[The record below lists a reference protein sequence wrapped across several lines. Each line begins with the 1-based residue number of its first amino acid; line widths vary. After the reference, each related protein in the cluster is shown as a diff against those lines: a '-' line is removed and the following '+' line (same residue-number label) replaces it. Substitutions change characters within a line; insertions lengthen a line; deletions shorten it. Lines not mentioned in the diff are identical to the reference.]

1 MTHASSGDSF
11 VGLDP
16 SPQGVLDTLIA
27 DDWSMLTS
35 LVDRIRNH
43 QGSFGERVPPRR
55 IDENRMAMGYC
66 VTGELVG
73 EASKFLYS
81 HGFVLAGFDW
91 AHWGHGRTLL
101 SGENTSAISDL
112 TAEETLGLI
121 TMIVRSDRFSE
132 GALLRAFDS
141 GTMPRL
147 LAHLLDF
154 ADIAKNP

>member
-1 MTHASSGDSF
+1 M
-11 VGLDP
+11 DP
-16 SPQGVLDTLIA
+16 SPREVLDTLA
-27 DDWSMLTS
+27 VEDWAVLES
-35 LVDRIRNH
+35 LVARIREH
-43 QGSFGERVPPRR
+43 QGSFGEWVPPRR
-55 IDENRMAMGYC
+55 IDDKRMTMGYC
-66 VTGELVG
+66 VMGELVD
-73 EASKFLYS
+73 EAYKFLYA
-81 HGFVLAGFDW
+81 HGLVLTGFDW